1 MFLAQAPQQWIY
13 TKDMAYRPAQTHLR
27 NSNMLMLKLAGC
39 GSNPNST
46 RSSTGKLSRPHPK
59 LDRKNAPTSMVS
71 EKTCHSKSLPNGIP
85 KRHEAMT
92 FNELI
97 VFQPFRMSFLP
108 AKVNAAKLN
117 AASGVPHSSKTS
129 RGGSHFAA
137 TPKNLKN
144 PQEAL
149 KALKFPISPT
159 VHPTSCPRQSKGSS
173 CRDEN
178 GFKSHWMNMMS
189 TKANGI

>member
-1 MFLAQAPQQWIY
+1 
-13 TKDMAYRPAQTHLR
+13 MAHRLAQTHLR

-39 GSNPNST
+39 GSNPNSA
-46 RSSTGKLSRPHPK
+46 RSSTGNLSRPHPK
-59 LDRKNAPTSMVS
+59 LDRKNAPTSIVS

-129 RGGSHFAA
+129 RGVSHFAA
-137 TPKNLKN
+137 TLK
-144 PQEAL
+144 
-149 KALKFPISPT
+149 SPENHSSFEFLQLCT
-159 VHPTSCPRQSKGSS
+159 QLCVQDGPSNHPAGTEMASRVTG
-173 CRDEN
+173 
-178 GFKSHWMNMMS
+178 
-189 TKANGI
+189 